1 MEIKLYECF
10 PKNKI
15 FTGVLRC
22 MCGLAVLCFKTVG
35 GKSKKILITEFTY
48 LGKLSRVHLV
58 EEGMVSRKFQGRC

>member
-1 MEIKLYECF
+1 MNVFQKRKSLPVFCA
-10 PKNKI
+10 
-15 FTGVLRC
+15 V